1 MDERIFL
8 YKANK
13 MRSRSKISDFS
24 PLFEG
29 MSVSRSLRIDDRED
43 GRSVLTIHGVKVE
56 GSRPVLER
64 VRDGLLRN
72 GGPQQ
77 MNINIQ

>member
-1 MDERIFL
+1 MTHR
-8 YKANK
+8 N
-13 MRSRSKISDFS
+13 KISDYS

-29 MSVSRSLRIDDRED
+29 MTGRRSLRIDDRED
-43 GRSVLTIHGVKVE
+43 GRSILTIHGVEVE

-72 GGPQQ
+72 GGFKS
-77 MNINIQ
+77 ITSI

>member
-1 MDERIFL
+1 MKHR
-8 YKANK
+8 N
-13 MRSRSKISDFS
+13 KISDYS

-29 MSVSRSLRIDDRED
+29 MMGRRFLRIDDRED
-43 GRSVLTIHGVKVE
+43 GRSVMTIHGVEVE

-72 GGPQQ
+72 GGFRS
-77 MNINIQ
+77 ITSI

>member
-1 MDERIFL
+1 
-8 YKANK
+8 

-29 MSVSRSLRIDDRED
+29 LTIRRSLRIDDRED
-43 GRSVLTIHGVKVE
+43 GLSVLTIHGVEVE

-72 GGPQQ
+72 GGPQR
-77 MNINIQ
+77 MNIQTQ

>member
-1 MDERIFL
+1 
-8 YKANK
+8 

-24 PLFEG
+24 PLFGG
-29 MSVSRSLRIDDRED
+29 MMSRRSLRIDDRED
-43 GRSVLTIHGVKVE
+43 GRSVLTIHGVEVE

-64 VRDGLLRN
+64 VRDGLVRN

-77 MNINIQ
+77 MKLNIQ

>member
-1 MDERIFL
+1 
-8 YKANK
+8 

-24 PLFEG
+24 PLFKG
-29 MSVSRSLRIDDRED
+29 MMSRRSLRIDDRED
-43 GRSVLTIHGVKVE
+43 GRSVLTIHGVEVE

-64 VRDGLLRN
+64 VRDGLIRN

-77 MNINIQ
+77 MKLNVQ

>member
-1 MDERIFL
+1 
-8 YKANK
+8 

-24 PLFEG
+24 HLFEG
-29 MSVSRSLRIDDRED
+29 MMSRRSLRIDDRED
-43 GRSVLTIHGVKVE
+43 GRSVLTIHGVEVE

-72 GGPQQ
+72 GGPQR
-77 MNINIQ
+77 MNIQTQ

>member
-1 MDERIFL
+1 MTHR
-8 YKANK
+8 N
-13 MRSRSKISDFS
+13 KISDYS

-29 MSVSRSLRIDDRED
+29 MMGRRSLRIDDRED
-43 GRSVLTIHGVKVE
+43 GRSILTIHGVEVE

-72 GGPQQ
+72 GGFKS
-77 MNINIQ
+77 ITSI

>member
-1 MDERIFL
+1 MT
-8 YKANK
+8 
-13 MRSRSKISDFS
+13 MRQGQKISDFS

-29 MSVSRSLRIDDRED
+29 MTIRRSLRIDDRED
-43 GRSVLTIHGVKVE
+43 GRSVLTIHGVEVE

-64 VRDGLLRN
+64 VRDGLIRN

-77 MNINIQ
+77 MKLNIQ

>member
-1 MDERIFL
+1 MYE
-8 YKANK
+8 
-13 MRSRSKISDFS
+13 MRTRHTTSDFS

-29 MSVSRSLRIDDRED
+29 MTSRRSLRIDDRED

-72 GGPQQ
+72 GGPQRIEF
-77 MNINIQ
+77 NV

>member
-1 MDERIFL
+1 
-8 YKANK
+8 
-13 MRSRSKISDFS
+13 MRSRSKLSDFS

-29 MSVSRSLRIDDRED
+29 MRSRRSLRIDDRED
-43 GRSVLTIHGVKVE
+43 GRSVLTIHGVEVE

-64 VRDGLLRN
+64 VRDGLIRN

-77 MNINIQ
+77 MELNIQ

>member
-1 MDERIFL
+1 
-8 YKANK
+8 

-29 MSVSRSLRIDDRED
+29 MMSRRSLRIDDRED
-43 GRSVLTIHGVKVE
+43 GRSVLTIHGVEVE

-64 VRDGLLRN
+64 VRDGLIRN

-77 MNINIQ
+77 MKLNIQ

>member
-1 MDERIFL
+1 M
-8 YKANK
+8 KGSK
-13 MRSRSKISDFS
+13 MRNGTEMSDYS

-29 MSVSRSLRIDDRED
+29 MTGRHSVRIDDRED
-43 GRSVLTIHGVKVE
+43 GRSILTIFGVEVE

-72 GGPQQ
+72 GGPQR
-77 MNINIQ
+77 MNIQT